1 MMSVRTVMA
10 PHDNARRGIMETNTI
25 DPDLVIELTRELVR
39 FQSVNPPGNELPA
52 ADFLAARLR
61 ELGLE
66 AKVQVLEPNRAN
78 VLGRLPGT
86 GDGHLV
92 LTGHL
97 DVVPP
102 GGQAWEHDPFGAD
115 LVDGRIYG
123 RGSAD
128 MKGGVA
134 AMVAAMAALKASGFQ
149 PSADVLLAA
158 TCGEEA
164 GMLGAGALVDNRSL
178 AGARYLIVGEPSD
191 LEVFIGEKGVLW
203 FDVIA
208 YGRTAHG
215 SMPWLGVNAVSYLAR
230 LIPRIEACPFP
241 WEESPLLGGPTVS
254 INVISGGNKSNVV
267 PDLARMTV
275 DMRTVPSQSHEDI
288 LRRAREMAEELAR
301 EYHPELRVEIEI
313 ENDKQPIETDPA
325 EALVGAVV
333 AAAGDVRGQAPK
345 VGGVTYG
352 TDAAYLAP
360 GYGVPMV
367 ICGPGAPGMAHQP
380 DEWVPVEQLVQAA
393 KIYVN
398 AIRRLLG

>member
-1 MMSVRTVMA
+1 
-10 PHDNARRGIMETNTI
+10 METVRV
-25 DPDLVIELTRELVR
+25 DRDLVVELTRDLVR
-39 FQSVNPPGNELPA
+39 FKSINPPGDEQPA
-52 ADFLAARLR
+52 AEYLAAQLR

-66 AKVQVLEPNRAN
+66 AEMQVLEPNRAN
-78 VLGRLPGT
+78 VLGRLRGS

-102 GGQAWEHDPFGAD
+102 GGQRWDHDPFGAE

-134 AMVAAMAALKASGFQ
+134 AMAAAMAALKAGGFR
-149 PSADVLLAA
+149 PTADVILAA

-164 GMLGAGALVDNRSL
+164 GMLGAGAMVENGSL
-178 AGARYLIVGEPSD
+178 SGSRYLVVGEPSD
-191 LEVFIGEKGVLW
+191 LEVFIAEKGVLW
-203 FDVIA
+203 FDVVA

-215 SMPWLGVNAVSYLAR
+215 SMPSLGVNAVSFLAR
-230 LIPRIEACPFP
+230 LAPQLESYAFP
-241 WEESPLLGGPTVS
+241 WEASALLGGPSVS
-254 INVISGGNKSNVV
+254 INKFAGGNKTNVV
-267 PDLARMTV
+267 PDLARLTV

-288 LRRAREMAEELAR
+288 LRRVRALAEEQAAQF
-301 EYHPELRVEIEI
+301 HPDLRVEIEI
-313 ENDKQPIETDPA
+313 ENDKQPIETDPG
-325 EALVGAVV
+325 ERLVDAVV
-333 AAAGDVRGQAPK
+333 EAATSVRGAAPQ

-360 GYGVPMV
+360 GYGIPMV

-393 KIYVN
+393 EIYANV
-398 AIRRLLG
+398 AQRLLSSK